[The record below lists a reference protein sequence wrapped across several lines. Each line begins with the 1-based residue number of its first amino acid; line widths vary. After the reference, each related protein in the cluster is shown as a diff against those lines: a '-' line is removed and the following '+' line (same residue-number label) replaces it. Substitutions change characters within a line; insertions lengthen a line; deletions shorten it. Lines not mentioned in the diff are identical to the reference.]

1 MKKNTFFF
9 MAILFAFAGCRK
21 DIQPVDERLS
31 ASVSQQDATSAR
43 PNIILIVGDDIG
55 YEVPTCDGG
64 QSYLTPNLDKLA
76 KQGVRLTQCHGSPL
90 CSPSRFMLFT
100 GKYNFRNYTK
110 WGIMD
115 LGQKTIANMF
125 RDAGYKTLIAGKWQF
140 DGGDNSIRTLGF
152 DNYLVWEPYTGQDE
166 MTDGSRYKN
175 PMLYQNGA
183 FLPTGQTQGKYG
195 DDMFTSYILQF
206 LDTNYNKPDPFF
218 VYYPMALGHKPF
230 CPTPDDPEF
239 AGWNPDL
246 GISDSTF
253 FPSMVKY
260 MDKKI
265 GLILNRVNTLGIANN
280 TIILYVGDN
289 GTSGEIYSM
298 FQGTLI
304 RGGKSHPTEYGTHV
318 PMIAW
323 APNRFPAGT
332 VNNNLVDFTDFLPTM
347 ATLANIA
354 KPVSY
359 GILDGTDF
367 AAQLYGQPGTPRSQ
381 IFCHYDPHPGH
392 SKISRWVQNTQ
403 YKKYDTLTTTS
414 QKNKFY
420 NFLLDPNEDNPIAST
435 ARTSQEKTLCKSFD
449 AILQTMHN

>member
-1 MKKNTFFF
+1 
-9 MAILFAFAGCRK
+9 
-21 DIQPVDERLS
+21 
-31 ASVSQQDATSAR
+31 
-43 PNIILIVGDDIG
+43 
-55 YEVPTCDGG
+55 
-64 QSYLTPNLDKLA
+64 
-76 KQGVRLTQCHGSPL
+76 
-90 CSPSRFMLFT
+90 
-100 GKYNFRNYTK
+100 
-110 WGIMD
+110 
-115 LGQKTIANMF
+115 
-125 RDAGYKTLIAGKWQF
+125 
-140 DGGDNSIRTLGF
+140 
-152 DNYLVWEPYTGQDE
+152 
-166 MTDGSRYKN
+166 
-175 PMLYQNGA
+175 
-183 FLPTGQTQGKYG
+183 
-195 DDMFTSYILQF
+195 
-206 LDTNYNKPDPFF
+206 
-218 VYYPMALGHKPF
+218 MALGHKPF

-323 APNRFPAGT
+323 APNRFPAGI

-347 ATLANIA
+347 ATLANVA

-367 AAQLYGQPGTPRSQ
+367 SAQLYGQPGTPRSQ
-381 IFCHYDPHPGH
+381 IFCHFDPHPGH

-414 QKNKFY
+414 EKNKFY
-420 NFLLDPNEDNPIAST
+420 NFLLDPNENNPIAST

-449 AILQTMHN
+449 TILQTMHN